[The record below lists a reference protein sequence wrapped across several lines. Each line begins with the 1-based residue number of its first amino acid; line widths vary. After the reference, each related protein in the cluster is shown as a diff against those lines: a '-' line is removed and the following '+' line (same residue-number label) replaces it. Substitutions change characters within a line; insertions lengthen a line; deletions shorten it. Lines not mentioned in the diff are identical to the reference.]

1 MIESRAAGAPVRAA
15 RAAAPEQTPSHN
27 ARLDTEYRPRR
38 PVDVRRTVG
47 YHRRGPRDPT
57 LVIADGVI
65 WRAIRTPEGCST
77 LALRSMPDGAIRA
90 AAWGPGRDWAI
101 TQLPALCGAGDDDA
115 GFDASQ
121 HPLVADAARRHPGL
135 RLSRTDTLFDVLAS
149 AIIEQ
154 KVTAIQAFGAWRAL
168 VTWCGERAP
177 GPTPRPM
184 FVPPDASG
192 WRLIPSWT
200 WHRAGV
206 EPPQS
211 RTVVSAA
218 AREPSIARALSGART
233 GDERDAVLT
242 ALPGIGPW
250 TAAETR
256 IRSLGDPDAVSIGD
270 YHLAHHVGYALTG
283 ARTDDDGMLELLE
296 PWRGHRQRVIRLIAT
311 SGVIEPRR
319 APRLHP
325 EDHRAR

>member
-1 MIESRAAGAPVRAA
+1 M
-15 RAAAPEQTPSHN
+15 
-27 ARLDTEYRPRR
+27 
-38 PVDVRRTVG
+38 
-47 YHRRGPRDPT
+47 
-57 LVIADGVI
+57 IADEVI

-177 GPTPRPM
+177 GPTPR
-184 FVPPDASG
+184 VPVS
-192 WRLIPSWT
+192 S
-200 WHRAGV
+200 RACAG
-206 EPPQS
+206 
-211 RTVVSAA
+211 VVSAA
-218 AREPSIARALSGART
+218 PATTAPTPATAPRPASIAAPKGRPEWAPMAAKTSGWVCPRITAIALAPADPIGSSSAPSFSAT
-233 GDERDAVLT
+233 LT
-242 ALPGIGPW
+242 AS
-250 TAAETR
+250 AAGLVHAPKMGAYNATKAAAVALGET
-256 IRSLGDPDAVSIGD
+256 LDAELRPRGVS
-270 YHLAHHVGYALTG
+270 TS
-283 ARTDDDGMLELLE
+283 
-296 PWRGHRQRVIRLIAT
+296 VIC
-311 SGVIEPRR
+311 P
-319 APRLHP
+319 
-325 EDHRAR
+325 